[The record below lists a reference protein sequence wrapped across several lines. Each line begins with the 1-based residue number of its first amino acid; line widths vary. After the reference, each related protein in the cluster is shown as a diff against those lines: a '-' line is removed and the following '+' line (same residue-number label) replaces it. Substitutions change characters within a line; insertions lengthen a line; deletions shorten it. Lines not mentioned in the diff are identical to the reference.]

1 MLRIDGSYGEGGGQ
15 VLRTALALSAIT
27 GKAVEVVNIRANR
40 PNPGLATQHMHGVR
54 ALARLCNAR
63 VEGAEV
69 GSTRVRFEPGEIT
82 PQRLRIDVGT
92 AGSISLILQV
102 LLLPC
107 AFSRGEVVL
116 DIKGGTD
123 VRWSPPID
131 YVKHVLLPVVAKL
144 GFSAS
149 VEVLARGYYPKGGG
163 RVRVRVKPVRKLSG
177 VRLLER
183 GRLLGVKGIAHASR
197 LPGHVLEREA
207 KAAEGILRR
216 YNPEIT
222 LELRKDFSTGTGIT
236 LWACYENTRLGG
248 SALGERGKRAEQ
260 VGEEAARA
268 LLAEIESGASVDVHL
283 ADQLVPFL
291 ALAEGDSAFT
301 VRELTGHLKTN
312 IFVTEQILG
321 GRFQLEKK
329 NGLFR
334 VEATGAGYENRQL
347 RGQLQR

>member
-54 ALARLCNAR
+54 AIARLCNAR
-63 VEGAEV
+63 VEGAEL

-82 PQRLRIDVGT
+82 SQRLQIDIGT
-92 AGSISLILQV
+92 AGSISLILQL

-107 AFSRGEVVL
+107 AFSRGAVTL
-116 DIKGGTD
+116 DVKGGTD

-149 VEVLARGYYPKGGG
+149 LEVLARGYYPKGGG
-163 RVRVRVKPVRKLSG
+163 RVRVTVSPVRRLSG
-177 VRLLER
+177 VKILDR
-183 GRLLGVKGIAHASR
+183 GRLLGVEGVAHASR
-197 LPGHVLEREA
+197 LPEHVVEREA
-207 KAAEGILRR
+207 RAAREVLSS
-216 YNPEIT
+216 YNTRIK
-222 LELRKDFSTGTGIT
+222 LECRKDFSTGTGIT
-236 LWACYENTRLGG
+236 LWARYENTRLGG
-248 SALGERGKRAEQ
+248 SALGERGKPAED
-260 VGEEAARA
+260 VGREAARA
-268 LLAEIESGASVDVHL
+268 LLAEIESGASVDIHL
-283 ADQLVPFL
+283 ADQLVPFF

-312 IFVTEQILG
+312 IFVTQQILG
-321 GRFQLEKK
+321 TRFEVEEED
-329 NGLFR
+329 GLFMVSVR
-334 VEATGAGYENRQL
+334 GIGFENKHL
-347 RGQLQR
+347 NFGGG

>member
-40 PNPGLATQHMHGVR
+40 PKPGLATQHMHGVR

-107 AFSRGEVVL
+107 AFSKDEVIL

-149 VEVLARGYYPKGGG
+149 IELLARGYYPRGGG
-163 RVRVRVKPVRKLSG
+163 RVRARISPVKKLSG
-177 VRLLER
+177 IELLER

-197 LPGHVLEREA
+197 LPGHVVEREA
-207 KAAEGILRR
+207 KAARKLLAE

-236 LWACYENTRLGG
+236 LWAYYENTRLGG
-248 SALGERGKRAEQ
+248 SALGERGKPAEE

-268 LLAEIESGASVDVHL
+268 LLTEIESGASVDVHL
-283 ADQLVPFL
+283 ADQLVPFV
-291 ALAEGDSAFT
+291 ALAEGESVFT

-312 IFVTEQILG
+312 IFVTQQILG
-321 GRFQLEKK
+321 TRFEVEEEG
-329 NGLFR
+329 GLFR
-334 VEATGAGYENRQL
+334 VSTRGTGYKNPRL
-347 RGQLQR
+347 C